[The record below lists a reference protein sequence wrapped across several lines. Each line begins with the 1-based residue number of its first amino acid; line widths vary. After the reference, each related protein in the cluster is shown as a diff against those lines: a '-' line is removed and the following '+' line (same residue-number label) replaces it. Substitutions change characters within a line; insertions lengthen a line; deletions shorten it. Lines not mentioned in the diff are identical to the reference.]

1 MTSMEKDICSLVF
14 NQLRKNKRIDTAFI
28 NEIIYI
34 YLSHKHME
42 GFIKENVDETN
53 LQACSNYKKGEG
65 AAIAAFDP
73 KNKKIVYSEEG
84 IKELNYYLQRSYSP
98 AFKSDDMFLLLS
110 LYVTQIILHELE
122 HVSQFKQTTEKE
134 DTLESKLLSST
145 KCSEIIYIDY
155 PFFQRNYQ
163 KDLSERLAQIR
174 SFTTITN
181 IIAEE
186 DLHNNFNV
194 FFNNKL
200 INEKLRGFDF
210 NQYIYFSTGPTLD
223 YMDELIKNGYAS
235 EDSLYLYK
243 KDKEKALLELYGQY
257 STSERVDFGLP
268 ILKQEYDQLNESKPK
283 QLVRV

>member
-65 AAIAAFDP
+65 ATIAAFDP

-84 IKELNYYLQRSYSP
+84 VKELNYYLQKSYSP
-98 AFKSDDMFLLLS
+98 AFKNDDMFLLLS

-122 HVSQFKQTTEKE
+122 HVSQYKQTTEKE

-145 KCSEIIYIDY
+145 KCCEIIYTDY

-223 YMDELIKNGYAS
+223 YMDELIINGYAS

>member
-53 LQACSNYKKGEG
+53 LQAYSNYKKGEG

>member
-53 LQACSNYKKGEG
+53 LQTYSNYKKGEG